1 MQNSLKQVKAENDDL
16 TKEKNRLQFQL
27 KKMKDDLQQLIDK
40 QDKKKQS
47 LMKEL
52 TSLRYQEEQLRENR
66 AQEEELFAKQ
76 HQQNQKRVD
85 MLSQELDAKEFEIQQ
100 MQQALTVLNQKEMA
114 QIGAFEQAI
123 SEK

>member
-100 MQQALTVLNQKEMA
+100 MKQALTVLNQKEMA